1 MQNGEKWAIRR
12 SDGELLQSFVIDP
25 AQISVGWFRP
35 NAPGKTREGQKG
47 PLTFQQISK
56 AQSLMAALF
65 ALLPK
70 EFSDAEV
77 ASFEVPAAE
86 ITE

>member
-1 MQNGEKWAIRR
+1 MQNGEKWVIRKP
-12 SDGELLQSFVIDP
+12 DGELLQSFAIDP

-35 NAPGKTREGQKG
+35 DAPGKTREGKKG

-56 AQSLMAALF
+56 AQSLMTTLF

-77 ASFEVPAAE
+77 AGYEV
-86 ITE
+86 TG